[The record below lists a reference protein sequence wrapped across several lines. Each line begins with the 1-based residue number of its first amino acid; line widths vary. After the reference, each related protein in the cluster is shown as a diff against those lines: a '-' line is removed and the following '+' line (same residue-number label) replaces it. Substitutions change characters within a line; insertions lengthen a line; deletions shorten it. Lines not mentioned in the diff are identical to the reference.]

1 MLSKRHIT
9 FINLALALLLLVGGG
24 LFFWSYYR
32 SHTAED
38 GTISSGRPMTAEAV
52 PTPPGESYYEVIVT
66 RDLWKEKFA
75 APEEAPPPTPVPL
88 TVPPPNLKLLG
99 TSIRRDSSKNTAM
112 IEEVAN
118 KQQHLSRVGD
128 VVAGAIVLEI
138 QRNQVVLDH
147 KGNIFTISAFKDSI
161 KVEKGAIP
169 ISRIL
174 RPLGKNKWLISK
186 KGLWKLISN
195 NKWLVS
201 KKGLWQYINVKK
213 VKVIVKD
220 VVPAIMKALTGV
232 GCRPYYPRGNPRR
245 GEAEGYQILVLP
257 PRHLAIHLGIK
268 QGDIIRTVNQEII
281 TGKNRALELLQEVQ
295 NEKTVIV
302 EIERKG
308 ELIQLEYLIQLE
320 LLELRTK

>member
-9 FINLALALLLLVGGG
+9 LINLALAGLLLVGGG
-24 LFFWSYYR
+24 LFLWSYYQSR
-32 SHTAED
+32 KTED
-38 GTISSGRPMTAEAV
+38 GTTSLGRSITAEAV

-75 APEEAPPPTPVPL
+75 APEDLPTPTPVPQ

-99 TSIRRDSSKNTAM
+99 TSIRRDSSKSTAI

-128 VVAGAIVLEI
+128 EIAGAIVLEI

-147 KGNIFTISAFKDSI
+147 KGNIFTISSFKDSI
-161 KVEKGAIP
+161 KVEKGKIP
-169 ISRIL
+169 ISRII

-201 KKGLWQYINVKK
+201 KKGLWQYIDVKK
-213 VKVIVKD
+213 VKVIVKE
-220 VVPAIMKALTGV
+220 VVPAIMKSLTGV
-232 GCRPYYPRGNPRR
+232 GCRPYYPRGKPRR
-245 GEAEGYQILVLP
+245 GDAEGYEILVLP
-257 PRHLAIHLGIK
+257 PRHLATHLGIK
-268 QGDIIRTVNQEII
+268 VGDIIRTVNEEII

-295 NEKTVIV
+295 SKETVIV

-308 ELIQLEYLIQLE
+308 ELIELEYLIQLE
-320 LLELRTK
+320 LLELK